1 LLTVTAVEPGGAAS
15 RAGIRVGDRLAS
27 LDGNP
32 VTDMLDL
39 ASGGSLLCR
48 AEYVRGGTGR
58 SVVLRRNPADTGW
71 GLHVEGEGPR
81 RCRNRCVFCFVDQN
95 PPGVRPGLRVR
106 DDDVRHSF
114 LHGTYV
120 TLDDHQVELVL
131 DRGLSPVYVSV
142 HATDPVLRGR
152 LLGRRAPAPVV
163 PGLERLREGGIEV
176 RGQVVAVPGLNDG
189 RALQSTLARLR
200 EGRLVSELGVVPV
213 GLTDHRSGL
222 PRLRRPTAGE
232 SAQLVQTCMEAGR
245 RAIDAGMGRW
255 VWPADELLLMAG
267 VEVPGPGFYEGCHLR
282 ENGIGMLA
290 SLAARPP
297 SPRGSG
303 IVVTGALA
311 APFLRRL
318 LAGSGYRVAAAA
330 NGFFGPMVGV
340 AGLLSGTDAVSA
352 IRRQV
357 DAGEAGPFFLPSV
370 MFNCDS
376 LTLDDLTLTDITR
389 AAGAEVLVTE
399 SLEELP

>member
-1 LLTVTAVEPGGAAS
+1 MLTVTAVEPAGAAS
-15 RAGIRVGDRLAS
+15 RAGIRAGDRLAS

-48 AEYVRGGTGR
+48 AEYVRGGAR
-58 SVVLRRNPADTGW
+58 RYAVLRRNPTDTGW

-106 DDDVRHSF
+106 DDDMRHSF

-120 TLDDHQVELVL
+120 TLDDGQVELAL

-142 HATDPVLRGR
+142 HTTDPVLRGR
-152 LLGRRAPAPVV
+152 LLGRNAPAPVV

-176 RGQVVAVPGLNDG
+176 RGQVVVVPGLNDG
-189 RALQSTLARLR
+189 RPLQRTLSKLR
-200 EGRLVSELGVVPV
+200 EDRLVSDLGVVPV
-213 GLTDHRSGL
+213 GLTDHRCGL
-222 PRLRRPTAGE
+222 PRLRRPTAKE
-232 SAQLVQTCMEAGR
+232 AAELVETCLEAGR
-245 RAIDAGMGRW
+245 RAIDAGLGRW

-267 VEVPGPGFYEGCHLR
+267 VEVPDPDFYEGCHLR

-290 SLAARPP
+290 SLAAQPLSP
-297 SPRGSG
+297 SGSG

-311 APFLRRL
+311 APYLRRL
-318 LAGSGYRVAAAA
+318 LAGSGYGVAAAP

-340 AGLLSGTDAVSA
+340 AGLLSGADAVSA
-352 IRRQV
+352 IRRLV
-357 DAGEAGPFFLPSV
+357 NAGEAGPFFLPSV

-376 LTLDDLTLTDITR
+376 LTLDDLTLPEITR
-389 AAGAEVLVTE
+389 AAGAEVLATG